1 VSTAPSTR
9 VGVAGAPA
17 LTAPGPGTDEP
28 SAPTPFA
35 DTAPRRSPTWRR
47 VLTVVA
53 WFLGV
58 ALGGLAIAVVSA
70 RPAPDEYLHPDGTGP
85 AGTRALV
92 EVLRDRGIDVDVVG
106 GVDDVRD
113 ASGPGT
119 TVVVGNS
126 DLLNRTSAIELLDA
140 AADADRL
147 VLLDAAP
154 GVLAD
159 LDLGLDVQ
167 APSSDPRPG
176 CDAGWAAPEDVVS
189 RASWTLVPTTDGPS
203 EAATECFPLRGQKRP
218 EDGVVARGFA
228 VVDLPGTATDAPT
241 TVVGVPDAATNRFVT
256 EADNA
261 GVMVRLLGG
270 SPRLLWLHPSALD
283 LGADTGAESE
293 PVWPDWLRGVLVLL
307 GLAFLALAV
316 ARGRRLGRLVP
327 EPLPVVVRAVETTES
342 RAELYRAARDRPRAA
357 VVLRRASAGRLAAR
371 LGLRQS
377 TPPSVLVP
385 AVADATGVPAAEVE
399 RLLVGPVPTDDAG
412 LVTLARQ
419 LAHLEEKARRP

>member
-1 VSTAPSTR
+1 
-9 VGVAGAPA
+9 
-17 LTAPGPGTDEP
+17 
-28 SAPTPFA
+28 
-35 DTAPRRSPTWRR
+35 
-47 VLTVVA
+47 
-53 WFLGV
+53 
-58 ALGGLAIAVVSA
+58 
-70 RPAPDEYLHPDGTGP
+70 
-85 AGTRALV
+85 
-92 EVLRDRGIDVDVVG
+92 
-106 GVDDVRD
+106 
-113 ASGPGT
+113 
-119 TVVVGNS
+119 
-126 DLLNRTSAIELLDA
+126 
-140 AADADRL
+140 
-147 VLLDAAP
+147 
-154 GVLAD
+154 
-159 LDLGLDVQ
+159 
-167 APSSDPRPG
+167 
-176 CDAGWAAPEDVVS
+176 
-189 RASWTLVPTTDGPS
+189 
-203 EAATECFPLRGQKRP
+203 
-218 EDGVVARGFA
+218 VARGFA

-261 GVMVRLLGG
+261 GVLVRLLGG
-270 SPRLLWLHPSALD
+270 SPRLVWLHPSALD